1 MYAVVR
7 SGGKQYRVSTDDVI
21 TVERLPG
28 NPGSLVEF
36 EEILMIGDGKAATLG
51 APLLEGAV
59 VTATILEQARADK
72 VLVFKK
78 KRRQGYRRLHGHRQ
92 AGTVLRIDEVLLPG
106 AKRKFRKAKPAQKP
120 IEAAPEKKVEVKPA
134 AKKKVEAKQPEAA
147 PQPAAKKQAAPKKPT
162 PKKKPAAKKKAAPKK
177 PAPKKTTT
185 AKKPAP
191 KKKAAAKKKK

>member
-1 MYAVVR
+1 MYAVMR

-78 KRRQGYRRLHGHRQ
+78 KRRQGYRRMHGHRQ
-92 AGTVLRIDEVLLPG
+92 AGTVLRIDAVLLPG
-106 AKRKFRKAKPAQKP
+106 APRTSRKAKPAP
-120 IEAAPEKKVEVKPA
+120 TPVAAAPEKKPEKG
-134 AKKKVEAKQPEAA
+134 KVET
-147 PQPAAKKQAAPKKPT
+147 KPT
-162 PKKKPAAKKKAAPKK
+162 APMPKPAAKKKAAPKK
-177 PAPKKTTT
+177 PAVKKKPAAKKPAAKKKTT

-191 KKKAAAKKKK
+191 KKKAPAKKKK